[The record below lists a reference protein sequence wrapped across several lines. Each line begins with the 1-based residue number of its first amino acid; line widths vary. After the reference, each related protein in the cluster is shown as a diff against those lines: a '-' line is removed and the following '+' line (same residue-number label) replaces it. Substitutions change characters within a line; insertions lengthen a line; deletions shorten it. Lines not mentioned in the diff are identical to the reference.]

1 MRSGSGKRGEER
13 QQDVPGDTEDTVIE
27 VNQTEISGG
36 NPDIKGVDNELVP
49 EGGTST
55 GQNTTEV
62 RRSSEGKLFK
72 TYACRE

>member
-1 MRSGSGKRGEER
+1 MRSGSGKRGKER
-13 QQDVPGDTEDTVIE
+13 QQDIPGDTEDTVIE

-55 GQNTTEV
+55 GQKYNGSQEV
-62 RRSSEGKLFK
+62 V
-72 TYACRE
+72 